1 MKKSKEKVEYII
13 ILKGKD
19 YMKVNDVNLRNLIIL
34 CTYNIKGLTKD
45 VEIKKFLPIKN
56 DKLEI
61 YEDSNMLIF
70 KSQGKIVGELLKDN
84 NMYSNMHILNF
95 ITPIY
100 GVECKNFK
108 ILNLMKYRNNIIMTL
123 I

>member
-108 ILNLMKYRNNIIMTL
+108 ILDLMKYRNNIIMTL

>member
-19 YMKVNDVNLRNLIIL
+19 YMKVNDANLRNLIIL

-108 ILNLMKYRNNIIMTL
+108 ILDLMKYRNNIIMTL

>member
-19 YMKVNDVNLRNLIIL
+19 YMKVNDDNLRNLIIL
-34 CTYNIKGLTKD
+34 CTYNIKGLTTD

-108 ILNLMKYRNNIIMTL
+108 ILDLMKYRNNIIMTL

>member
-1 MKKSKEKVEYII
+1 MKKSKEKEEYII
-13 ILKGKD
+13 ILKGKE
-19 YMKVNDVNLRNLIIL
+19 YMKVNDVKLRNLIIL

-45 VEIKKFLPIKN
+45 IEIKKFLPIKN

-61 YEDSNMLIF
+61 YEDSNILIF

-84 NMYSNMHILNF
+84 NMYSNIHILNF

-100 GVECKNFK
+100 GVKCKNFK
-108 ILNLMKYRNNIIMTL
+108 ILDLMKYRNNIIMTL